1 VQVVALATW
10 QESMGGEQSRDENHP
25 NLSLVVQMAGICT
38 LLITDFSS
46 PTSDVAFWVVIGA
59 GIIEVALALYA
70 KRQND
75 ALTG

>member
-1 VQVVALATW
+1 MSRVATKIILISA
-10 QESMGGEQSRDENHP
+10 
-25 NLSLVVQMAGICT
+25 LVVQMAGICT